1 MRLKCGALFLG
12 LMLAGMAV
20 TTNSQV
26 SADAADGEVLV
37 DPGKTF
43 ANVYRLHDLPAWSK
57 DGTFRPDLIMQ
68 TVQDQ
73 VLPKHWEARGGN
85 ATMAPYPQEGA
96 LVIRASEKMHQEI
109 KAFLDKRRPG
119 R

>member
-1 MRLKCGALFLG
+1 MHLQCGALLLG

-37 DPGKTF
+37 DPGTTF
-43 ANVYRLHDLPAWSK
+43 VKVYRLHDLPAWSK
-57 DGTFRPDLIMQ
+57 DGAFRPALIMQ

-73 VLPKHWEARGGN
+73 VLPKHWEARGGT
-85 ATMAPYPQEGA
+85 ATMAPYPQDGA
-96 LVIRASEKMHQEI
+96 LVIAAPEKMHERIQ
-109 KAFLDKRRPG
+109 AFLDKQRPDK
-119 R
+119 